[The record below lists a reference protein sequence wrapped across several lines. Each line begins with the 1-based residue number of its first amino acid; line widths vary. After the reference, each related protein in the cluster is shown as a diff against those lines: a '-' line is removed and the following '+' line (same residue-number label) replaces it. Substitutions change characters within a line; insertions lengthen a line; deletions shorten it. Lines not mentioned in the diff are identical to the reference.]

1 MTTRKAELRNFP
13 YVNVP
18 RIRDVEKLLQTQKVS
33 DTYFSRGSGEATK
46 ELNHVEVTHRH
57 WVSSMIDLSN
67 FPYCYYT
74 HGVTDA
80 IHHWVLN
87 NKSPWQYMEGE
98 YEYAGM
104 IGPKGTSVCDV
115 PGQYMDEKTHRAG
128 LSADINSTKPMY
140 ISIPSAADGNIFYPK
155 VDTWRNNPPVILD
168 CTYISSTAIKTIEVP
183 KTTEQVFFSF
193 SKGFG
198 LIGSRLG
205 LVYTKE
211 PHPTL
216 HRLKEYENWN
226 YSGVRTMQLLMNNFA
241 VDSMHTKY
249 KEKQFDICKEYNFTP
264 SDCFY
269 LATTHDRYYTRR
281 RRMRWNDSARI
292 CLTPLFEDYL

>member
-1 MTTRKAELRNFP
+1 VTTRKAELRNFP

-18 RIRDVEKLLQTQKVS
+18 RIKDVETLLQTQKVS
-33 DTYFSRGSGEATK
+33 ETYFSRGSGKATK
-46 ELNHVEVTHRH
+46 ELDHVEATHRQ
-57 WVSSMIDLSN
+57 WVSKMVDLSN
-67 FPYCYYT
+67 FPYCYYV

-87 NKSPWQYMEGE
+87 KNTPWQYMEGE

-115 PGQYMDEKTHRAG
+115 PGQFMNEDTHRAG
-128 LSADINSTKPMY
+128 LPAKIHPQNPMY
-140 ISIPSAADGNIFYPK
+140 ISIPSAADGNIFYPNVSSWK
-155 VDTWRNNPPVILD
+155 NQPPVILD
-168 CTYISSTAIKTIEVP
+168 CTYISSTSIKTIEVP

-226 YSGVRTMQLLMNNFA
+226 YVGVRTMQLLMNNFA
-241 VDSMHTKY
+241 IDSMYNRY
-249 KEKQFDICKEYNFTP
+249 KDRQIELCKEYNLTP
-264 SDCFY
+264 SDVFY